1 MPAWITPLLRVLV
14 SSPGRGWRSS
24 THVENPRAAMAR
36 AEARPV
42 TPAPITAT
50 SIRSTSAAIIRFLHF
65 LALMTPRRDAR
76 ARPFESGWYLFF
88 ARAAAPAAALALL
101 VVMIALSRDFGA
113 TWDERALQKLGE
125 LIWDLYNGRMSR
137 AEFLGTFELNFGYT
151 RIYGLFVEFLS
162 AAAQQV
168 IPGDLWVVRHYVN
181 AVFGWTGIVFAFLM
195 ARRFFGVRAGWLAA
209 ALLACMPRYM
219 ADSMNNPKDLPFA
232 VLMLAASYYILSVK
246 EHYPYFSWPHAL
258 KLGAAIALAVNV
270 RSMGLLLLGY
280 TGLALA
286 MAILAAR
293 DFDPRRLAA
302 TAGRFAVITLVALIG
317 GAAFWPW
324 AQEQPLTRPIE
335 AFFLASGFSWGNP
348 SLFMGEAISGTA
360 VPWYYLP
367 TWIGITIPGAVLIG
381 MTFAGAR
388 LAFPAPGRARLAAL
402 WLLVLFPA
410 VSAMVRHVS
419 LYDGIRHMLFIVPP
433 MAVLAAAGWEFL
445 LRSTPGRGQLI
456 VAGALA
462 LMLAE
467 PFVFQ
472 IRNHPHQAVYFTPAA
487 GGPRGAFG
495 RYDLDYWGNCILEAT
510 EWAASQAA
518 RAGMPL
524 GVASNAWEVA
534 AMDAGRF
541 NELYFRQQRHAGW
554 HLNLLLLKGSTENIA
569 AIVADPGVLYRVETA
584 DGTPL
589 CVVLPGPEYPQ
600 IQARL
605 AAGGSLRNQ
614 LTGVAGERAGESE
627 GRSPSGK

>member
-1 MPAWITPLLRVLV
+1 MTSRREVRPRPLD
-14 SSPGRGWRSS
+14 SGRSQ
-24 THVENPRAAMAR
+24 V
-36 AEARPV
+36 
-42 TPAPITAT
+42 
-50 SIRSTSAAIIRFLHF
+50 
-65 LALMTPRRDAR
+65 
-76 ARPFESGWYLFF
+76 F

-101 VVMIALSRDFGA
+101 VAMIVMSRDFGA

-162 AAAQQV
+162 AAAQHI

-181 AVFGWTGIVFAFLM
+181 AVFGWAGVVFAFLI
-195 ARRFFGVRAGWLAA
+195 ARRFFGARAGWLAA
-209 ALLACMPRYM
+209 ALLVCMPRYM

-246 EHYPYFSWPHAL
+246 EQYPYFSWPHAF
-258 KLGAAIALAVNV
+258 KLAAAIALAINV

-286 MAILAAR
+286 TAVVAAR
-293 DFDPRRLAA
+293 DFDPRRLLA
-302 TAGRFAVITLVALIG
+302 TAGRLAAIALVAVVG

-324 AQEQPLTRPIE
+324 AQEMPLTRPIE
-335 AFFLASGFSWGNP
+335 AFFMASGFSWGNP

-367 TWIGITIPGAVLIG
+367 TWIALTIPGVVLAG
-381 MTFAGAR
+381 MAFAAAR
-388 LAFPAPGRARLAAL
+388 LAFPAPGRGRLAAL

-410 VSAMVRHVS
+410 VSAMVRQVS

-445 LRSTPGRGQLI
+445 LRTAPGRGPAV
-456 VAGALA
+456 VAAALA

-467 PFVFQ
+467 PIVFQ
-472 IRNHPHQAVYFTPAA
+472 IRNHPNQAVYFTPVA

-495 RYDLDYWGNCILEAT
+495 RYDLDYWGNCILQAT
-510 EWAASQAA
+510 EWAAAQAA

-541 NELYFRQQRHAGW
+541 NELYFRQQRHTGW
-554 HLNLLLLKGSTENIA
+554 HLNLLLLKGSTANISEIA
-569 AIVADPGVLYRVETA
+569 ADPGVLHRVQTA

-605 AAGGSLRNQ
+605 MASVEAGRTEGSL
-614 LTGVAGERAGESE
+614 THERRAPAQRRARERVGESE
-627 GRSPSGK
+627 GRSPSGDQ